1 MNGEG
6 DGVNVSEAHATCK
19 LQMKYSLTQKGPSG
33 ELKWSSR
40 LNKSQG
46 AVAGPSS

>member
-19 LQMKYSLTQKGPSG
+19 LQMKYSLTQKGPVRWIKII
-33 ELKWSSR
+33 L
-40 LNKSQG
+40 
-46 AVAGPSS
+46 